1 MEPMEEPHGI
11 CATPPGEPVPEAI
24 RELAGRFLEEA
35 FAARR
40 LVNPPLAHLD
50 GHGLRLEDAGR
61 GCIGPLGVLSD
72 EGGCASPSLFA
83 RQLGLTPARVSNILS
98 ALEREGL
105 VERGPSAGDRR
116 RVEVRLTEKG
126 REVDAHMNEA
136 LARRTADL
144 LNALGEEDSRELV
157 RILGRIVAVLGDAQ
171 WQQAQRQ
178 QAQQR
183 QGRCGS

>member
-1 MEPMEEPHGI
+1 MEPMEEPHGT

-40 LVNPPLAHLD
+40 LVRPPLAHLD

-61 GCIGPLGVLSD
+61 GCIGLLGVLSD